1 MSCSADTLAVDLG
14 QTIDEVVHSRRGLC
28 GSDIVSGK
36 AGSWRKAEVLCQV
49 DDLHFGGHVVLCQEA
64 LALAVAE
71 AEEKHVNIVEG
82 HLAREA
88 RVGITVEPLM
98 HIGDEVSGIAL
109 TVDED
114 KLCLGVVDEQ
124 ADELSCRIAGT
135 AKYSYSYHS
144 FPSFY
149 SLSPGCMT

>member
-1 MSCSADTLAVDLG
+1 M
-14 QTIDEVVHSRRGLC
+14 
-28 GSDIVSGK
+28 
-36 AGSWRKAEVLCQV
+36 
-49 DDLHFGGHVVLCQEA
+49 LCQEA

-71 AEEKHVNIVEG
+71 AEEKHVDIVEG

-88 RVGITVEPLM
+88 QVGITVEPLM

-124 ADELSCRIAGT
+124 ADELSCRIA
-135 AKYSYSYHS
+135 APPSIPILIIL
-144 FPSFY
+144 FPPFILFLPDACRSRREAEWRV
-149 SLSPGCMT
+149 L